1 MALGRE
7 AFREALT
14 FDDVLLV
21 PRRSEVHPR
30 DTDLSSR
37 FTRAVQLNVPLA
49 SAAMDTV
56 TEARMAIAMAR
67 EGGIGVI
74 HKNLSVDKQ
83 AEKVDRVKRSESGM
97 ILHPVTLPPGG
108 RIRDALRLMEE
119 FKISGV
125 PIVDPEGRLVGIVTN
140 RDLMFEN
147 DPDRLLSEIMT
158 SQGLVTTPAGTTLEQ
173 AERILHKHKIEKL
186 PVVDG
191 DGTLRGLITVKDITK
206 KRLFPNA
213 AKDEHGRLRVAA
225 AVGTTPE
232 SFERA
237 AALRDARVD
246 VIVVDT
252 AHAQSGRVLRTVERM
267 REQFPDVQL
276 VAGNVSTEEGAR
288 DLVERGVDAVKVGQG
303 PGSICTTRVIA
314 GIGVPQVT
322 AVIDCARVT
331 RDAGVPLISDGGIKY
346 TGDIVKAIAAG
357 ADSVMMGGMFAGTEE
372 APGETVL
379 LEGRSFKVYRGMGS
393 VGAMAEGSSDRYF
406 QEDAGSQDGGGRK
419 FVPEGI
425 EGRVP
430 YKGKV
435 SESVFQMVGGL
446 RQGMGYCGCR
456 DLEELRTLTEFV
468 RVTMGGLV
476 ESHPHDVIIT
486 REAPNYNK

>member
-1 MALGRE
+1 MGLASMPL
-7 AFREALT
+7 REALT

-21 PRRSEVHPR
+21 PRRSAVLPA
-30 DTDLSSR
+30 DTDLSTH
-37 FTRAVQLNVPLA
+37 FTRGIALNVPLV

-56 TEARMAIAMAR
+56 TGARMAIAMAR

-74 HKNLSVDKQ
+74 HKNLRIEEQV
-83 AEKVDRVKRSESGM
+83 EKVDRVKRSESGM
-97 ILHPVTLPPGG
+97 IRHPVTLPPDG
-108 RIRDALRLMEE
+108 RIRDALRVMQQ

-125 PIVDPEGRLVGIVTN
+125 PVVEAENRLVGIVTN
-140 RDLMFEN
+140 RDLMFEQ
-147 DPDRLLSEIMT
+147 DLERPLAEVMT
-158 SQGLVTTPAGTTLEQ
+158 SRELVTAPLGTTLER
-173 AERILHKHKIEKL
+173 AERILNEHKIEKL
-186 PVVDG
+186 PIVD
-191 DGTLRGLITVKDITK
+191 DGRILRGLITLKDIIK
-206 KRLFPNA
+206 KRQYPNA

-225 AVGTTPE
+225 AVGTIPE

-237 AALRDARVD
+237 AALRDAGVD
-246 VIVVDT
+246 AIVVDT
-252 AHAQSGRVLRTVERM
+252 AHGHADRVLKVVERM
-267 REQFPDVQL
+267 RAEFPEIQL
-276 VAGNVSTEEGAR
+276 VAGNVSTAEGAR
-288 DLVERGVDAVKVGQG
+288 DLVERGVDGVKVGQG

-314 GIGVPQVT
+314 GIGVPQLT
-322 AVIDCARVT
+322 AVLDCAAVT
-331 RDAGVPLISDGGIKY
+331 REAGVSLIADGGVKY

-393 VGAMAEGSSDRYF
+393 LGAMGEGASDRYF
-406 QEDAGSQDGGGRK
+406 QDAIADRK

-430 YKGKV
+430 YKGPV
-435 SESVFQMVGGL
+435 SETIFQMTGGL

-456 DLEELRTLTEFV
+456 TLEELRTLTEFV
-468 RVTMGGLV
+468 RVTPGGLA

-486 REAPNYNK
+486 REAPNYSR